1 MYEWKQKLP
10 TLTLAF
16 GLCLPVA
23 GHSAEIIYQSV
34 GFIDG
39 MDEKKTSFTVTSAG
53 WYSMRVVDFEYGE
66 EFRQLEFSVEN
77 DTTSFG
83 KVSRGDKDVRVKFD
97 APGQYYAVVM
107 GQAGDLY
114 DLGMYGVSIQ
124 LSEQAP
130 IEPAPSAV
138 PLPASI
144 WFLGSAVAAWLG
156 LFSRRKCR
164 AK

>member
-1 MYEWKQKLP
+1 MYQWKR
-10 TLTLAF
+10 TLQASALAL
-16 GLCLPVA
+16 GLCSPLL
-23 GHSAEIIYQSV
+23 GHAADIIYQSV

-39 MDEKKTSFTVTSAG
+39 TDAKKTSFNVTSAG

-66 EFRQLEFSVEN
+66 EFQQLEFSVEN
-77 DTTSFG
+77 DDKSFG
-83 KVSRGDKDVRVKFD
+83 SVSRNKSEMRVKID

-130 IEPAPSAV
+130 IEPTPSAV
-138 PLPASI
+138 PLPASF
-144 WFLGSAVAAWLG
+144 WLLGSAVAAWLG
-156 LFSRRKCR
+156 LFSRRKR
-164 AK
+164 RGT